1 MKGNN
6 KPYVKHNYIYF
17 KRYLKNVKKHGPNL
31 CEIYYL
37 LNGLNVAFY
46 VIEYQFGKNVDDDAM
61 YLAGHSLYLIVGHV
75 LLAIAAVYNKM
86 LVG

>member
-1 MKGNN
+1 MCRQTLLRL
-6 KPYVKHNYIYF
+6 KPYIE
-17 KRYLKNVKKHGPNL
+17 L
-31 CEIYYL
+31 IL
-37 LNGLNVAFY
+37 LEQILHFD
-46 VIEYQFGKNVDDDAM
+46 VIEYQSGKNVDDGIM